1 MPTNTPAPNSPLN
14 MAFKVASPKRERSE
28 AQKATSIGVY
38 NEKMKAAADAGTAAA
53 VPSIVVATPTKGV
66 FKKAPPKIPAID
78 RKRENIKLA
87 AITMIQAQLA
97 QYDKIIIKD
106 PEQLRTY
113 VTNKL
118 IEVSQC
124 GAVKEEL
131 RALELLG
138 KMSDVGLFTDKT
150 EIKVSHTN
158 SGALEDTIKEKI
170 GRLIALKKQEMEE
183 PDEDDIDD
191 VEYDEVGDD
200 GDDD

>member
-1 MPTNTPAPNSPLN
+1 MPA
-14 MAFKVASPKRERSE
+14 
-28 AQKATSIGVY
+28 Y
-38 NEKMKAAADAGTAAA
+38 
-53 VPSIVVATPTKGV
+53 
-66 FKKAPPKIPAID
+66 D
-78 RKRENIKLA
+78 RKKENIKLA

-158 SGALEDTIKEKI
+158 SGALEETIKEKI
-170 GRLIALKKQEMEE
+170 GRLIALKKQEIEE

-191 VEYDEVGDD
+191 VEYEDLGDEESDEGDD
-200 GDDD
+200 

>member
-1 MPTNTPAPNSPLN
+1 MPTKLKTDSPLAVVFN
-14 MAFKVASPKRERSE
+14 AIPPSRVRTE
-28 AQKATSIGVY
+28 AQKAGSI
-38 NEKMKAAADAGTAAA
+38 EKNNAKLAAAQADGSS
-53 VPSIVVATPTKGV
+53 SIKY
-66 FKKAPPKIPAID
+66 KKTPPKMPAYD
-78 RKRENIKLA
+78 RKKENIKLA

-158 SGALEDTIKEKI
+158 SGALEETIKEKI
-170 GRLIALKKQEMEE
+170 GRLIALKKQEIEE

-191 VEYDEVGDD
+191 VEYEDLGDEESDEGDD
-200 GDDD
+200 

>member
-1 MPTNTPAPNSPLN
+1 MPTKLKTDSPLAVVFN
-14 MAFKVASPKRERSE
+14 AIPPSRVRTE
-28 AQKATSIGVY
+28 AQKAKSI
-38 NEKMKAAADAGTAAA
+38 EKNNAKLAAAQADGSS
-53 VPSIVVATPTKGV
+53 PIKY
-66 FKKAPPKIPAID
+66 KKTPPKMPAYD
-78 RKRENIKLA
+78 RKKENIKLA

-158 SGALEDTIKEKI
+158 SGALEETIKEKI
-170 GRLIALKKQEMEE
+170 GRLIALKKQEIEE

-191 VEYDEVGDD
+191 VEYEDLGDEESDEGDD
-200 GDDD
+200 